1 VHREAKAKL
10 KKEVQTNYTSSNGKM
25 TVSSLLLVAALSS
38 TAAAAAAATLI
49 SSSSAGGNGNGSGGF
64 IVGRIPQH
72 YVPSTKRNI
81 LYPPNHPLGRHLL
94 YDFHDSEEDE
104 ESYEREN
111 SNIVGGY
118 GSNSQN
124 RRRRRRL
131 ESGRGV
137 IGERQEEADVT
148 ALLRNVADIEY
159 ENEMTEEGQDDD
171 DYHDVIE
178 KLPNDDTVV
187 DPLTTLDDEEE
198 FHIDNINNNNNNTSS
213 SSSSLYQPIR
223 LRAILTDDESQYLTF
238 AQRTILME
246 DIINPALS
254 AWSQALLL
262 VPVHSSEG
270 QEGGTLVVD
279 QTQLYDGISCGPGL
293 HSGMPSV
300 RVPLEHMTEG
310 LVDTDVVIYISI
322 SFFTNT
328 NTNNESNYNLHN
340 TTTTGAA
347 IVAAPIYHLRNG
359 VSGPEYIFQ
368 DGRLDDNNNT
378 TVLQDARS
386 SEGPS
391 STPPTYFPTLTPS
404 EIEPNAVDNNRP
416 TCSGTYLASATYC
429 STDQYDRPVA
439 GMLSLCIPT
448 NDIHDFFHNPEQIAR
463 NTVTVMHELGHIL
476 GFNAQSLA
484 YIRNPDTGL
493 PRTPRDKEG
502 NVPITTNVECTGIS
516 SSSSPRVYSD
526 IPLPSSDILQFQ
538 IVRGGV
544 RVATITTPTVVRIAR
559 NHFGCRTLVGAEL
572 ESGEGGRLLS
582 IDDYDIID
590 EQITQDEAFVEDDKR
605 PLYWDTNKWGGYH
618 MFLDGKIEREDDDDD
633 VIHEKPHSRRRRALT
648 RLTSSGE
655 CIGDHWSRRL
665 FRTDLMN
672 PIIDDVPYSM
682 YISSLTLAYFA
693 DTGWYKINADRI
705 ASASKWGRNAG
716 CNFVEQQCLSSKGR
730 VTAANNPFFC
740 DNFLEEEPLSLPQ
753 DNDDDKEHEEVGV
766 AVRGPQVN
774 DRVEEEN
781 LEIHGCSLDSSRKA
795 VCSLVEYDTALPIE
809 FNYFLGDKELN
820 HSQYFGG
827 SDPTLDFCPVF
838 EGFANGHCG
847 DKNAAEIMTVSSNL
861 EVFGEDNSRC
871 VIGHVNR
878 KRTALCLPIACVIQE
893 QSLMVKVD
901 GYWKT
906 CSYAGQIISVWWN
919 PNDYVTC
926 PDPSRMCPTF
936 FCPQDCFREGGIC
949 DYDTGQCMCAVAQST
964 TNSTTNSS
972 FHLRVP
978 YPRFEP
984 CSTEG
989 GFLHT
994 LIGANGSPSQVVER
1008 INFELPEYYVENITL
1023 LTNDRRNF
1031 DDKVSHMFAQLST
1044 GEVVSLVCSFVL
1056 CAIFTFIVYSQ
1067 VMKCYRRRYQV
1078 AKSLSKVKFSVGS
1091 LSGLLS
1097 SASRASLN
1105 DTGHDDNDDSL
1116 PHPRRP
1122 TSHNPQKD
1130 KMVATLLVQMRTS
1143 EGANGSSSIV
1153 ATPTIVDLSLPSD
1166 GEVLVNRSELPPLP
1180 DGGRVLAV
1188 VGARIVEDEITV
1200 VDSSGTVTMSEDGQ
1214 SSSSG
1219 SPQRSTSTSTFSS
1232 PLFEDERGARI
1243 RTLRLRHHPKD

>member
-1 VHREAKAKL
+1 
-10 KKEVQTNYTSSNGKM
+10 M
-25 TVSSLLLVAALSS
+25 TASSLLAAALSS
-38 TAAAAAAATLI
+38 AAAATLA
-49 SSSSAGGNGNGSGGF
+49 SAGDDGGF
-64 IVGRIPQH
+64 SVGRVPQH
-72 YVPSTKRNI
+72 YVPSTKRNVP
-81 LYPPNHPLGRHLL
+81 YPPNHPLGRHLL
-94 YDFHDSEEDE
+94 LHDIHEREEEDE
-104 ESYEREN
+104 RRN
-111 SNIVGGY
+111 DIVGIIKKNENYHYYHERKERHNIIGGD
-118 GSNSQN
+118 GSSGSRRSFDRNN
-124 RRRRRRL
+124 RRRRRRISM
-131 ESGRGV
+131 EGAV
-137 IGERQEEADVT
+137 ERQDEADLA

-159 ENEMTEEGQDDD
+159 ENEKAAGGVDDD
-171 DYHDVIE
+171 DGQGLSLIAGGGRGENDDNNYDDVVE
-178 KLPNDDTVV
+178 KTNDDTTV
-187 DPLTTLDDEEE
+187 DPLVLDEEE
-198 FHIDNINNNNNNTSS
+198 YHSDDNNNTSS
-213 SSSSLYQPIR
+213 SSSSSSPYQPIR
-223 LRAILTDDESQYLTF
+223 LRAILTDDESQYLTQS
-238 AQRTILME
+238 QRTILME
-246 DIINPALS
+246 DIINPALG
-254 AWSQALLL
+254 AWSQALHL
-262 VPVHSSEG
+262 VPVQSSSSD
-270 QEGGTLVVD
+270 GGKLMVD
-279 QTQLYDGISCGPGL
+279 QTQLYDGVSCGPGL
-293 HSGMPSV
+293 QSGMPSV
-300 RVPLEHMTEG
+300 RVPPEHMSEG

-322 SFFTNT
+322 SFTPTKNDSHVD
-328 NTNNESNYNLHN
+328 NA
-340 TTTTGAA
+340 TTAT
-347 IVAAPIYHLRNG
+347 PIYHLRNG
-359 VSGPEYIFQ
+359 VSGPEFVFQ
-368 DGRLDDNNNT
+368 DGRDNNNND

-386 SEGPS
+386 SERPS
-391 STPPTYFPTLTPS
+391 STPPTYSLTSLTPS
-404 EIEPNAVDNNRP
+404 EIEPNVDNRS
-416 TCSGTYLASATYC
+416 TCTGTYLASATYC

-439 GMLSLCIPT
+439 GMASLCIPS
-448 NDIHDFFHNPEQIAR
+448 DDVHDFFHNPEQISR
-463 NTVTVMHELGHIL
+463 NVVTVMHEIGHVL

-484 YIRNPDTGL
+484 YIRYPDTGL

-502 NVPITTNVECTGIS
+502 NVPITMNVECTGV
-516 SSSSPRVYSD
+516 SPRVYSD
-526 IPLPSSDILQFQ
+526 IPLPSSDILQFRS
-538 IVRGGV
+538 VRGGL

-572 ESGEGGRLLS
+572 ESGEGSRLLS
-582 IDDYDIID
+582 MDDYAIVD
-590 EQITQDEAFVEDDKR
+590 EQITQDEAIVEKEER
-605 PLYWDTNKWGGYH
+605 PLYWDTKKWGGYR
-618 MFLDGKIEREDDDDD
+618 MFLDGKIEREDDDVDNDD
-633 VIHEKPHSRRRRALT
+633 DESHSRHRRALT
-648 RLTSSGE
+648 RLTSPGE

-705 ASASKWGRNAG
+705 APASIWGRNAG
-716 CNFVEQQCLSSKGR
+716 CNFVEQQCLSSKGH

-740 DNFLEEEPLSLPQ
+740 DNFLEEEPSLSQ
-753 DNDDDKEHEEVGV
+753 DDDDDKENEAVGAV
-766 AVRGPQVN
+766 GVRGPQVDDN
-774 DRVEEEN
+774 YEEEH
-781 LEIHGCSLDSSRKA
+781 LEIHGCSFDSSRKA

-838 EGFANGHCG
+838 EGFSNGHCG
-847 DKNAAEIMTVSSNL
+847 DKNSAEIMTVSSNL

-949 DYDTGQCMCAVAQST
+949 NYDKGQCMCAVAQS

-984 CSTEG
+984 C
-989 GFLHT
+989 GFLH
-994 LIGANGSPSQVVER
+994 LVGANGPSQIVER

-1023 LTNDRRNF
+1023 LTDDRRNF

-1067 VMKCYRRRYQV
+1067 VVKCYRRRYQV

-1105 DTGHDDNDDSL
+1105 DTRHDDNDGSL
-1116 PHPRRP
+1116 PHPIRP
-1122 TSHNPQKD
+1122 TSGSHNPQKD

-1153 ATPTIVDLSLPSD
+1153 ASPTIVDLSIPRD

-1200 VDSSGTVTMSEDGQ
+1200 LDSSGTVTMSEDGR
-1214 SSSSG
+1214 SSLSG
-1219 SPQRSTSTSTFSS
+1219 RSPQRSTSTSTFSS
-1232 PLFEDERGARI
+1232 PLFQDERGARI